1 MVRENQ
7 SDSLR
12 GPHRLTALRGNLCA
26 GCPSWCEKVANEP
39 QTVKSLLTQ
48 ESVLLSAEEVSMYR
62 WLFEAYF
69 NFLYRPE
76 RLSNDPNVK
85 QKYEEGMK
93 WFDSTNPKALD
104 ALFP

>member
-1 MVRENQ
+1 M
-7 SDSLR
+7 SDTKVNMKVGTTKPLPSAEE
-12 GPHRLTALRGNLCA
+12 PPPF
-26 GCPSWCEKVANEP
+26 PSWCKKVANEP
-39 QTVKSLLTQ
+39 QTVRSLLTQ